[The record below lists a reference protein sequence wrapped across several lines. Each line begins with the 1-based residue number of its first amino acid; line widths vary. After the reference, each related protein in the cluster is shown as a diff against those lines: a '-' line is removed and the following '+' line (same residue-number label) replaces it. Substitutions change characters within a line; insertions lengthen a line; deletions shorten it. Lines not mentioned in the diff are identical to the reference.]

1 MKSSE
6 DRPQALREMLIRGEE
21 SGIAEYSYKEF
32 IAELD
37 EKTHE
42 VKHAQQWLDQNKK
55 AIAVYNKSVNEIGVF
70 SDWLRL
76 F

>member
-42 VKHAQQWLDQNKK
+42 VKHAQQWLD
-55 AIAVYNKSVNEIGVF
+55 
-70 SDWLRL
+70 
-76 F
+76 